1 LDSALLRWKSFA
13 TTNSFSEKMTDPN
26 SVAPFGSDAS
36 SSEWT
41 SISFVDFLVF
51 VVKHR
56 SLLISFPL
64 LALVAATIIALLLP
78 NWYTAAAR
86 MLPPQQSQTNAV
98 AILGQLGALAGGAAQ
113 SLGVKN
119 PNDIYI
125 AMLKSNA
132 VADSLIER
140 FNLKAVYGEERLID
154 TRKELARNSMIYSTR
169 EGVITIEVEDQDPD
183 RAAHMANAYIEELR
197 NLTVRLAVSEASQR
211 RLFFEIQVK
220 KVKDD
225 LTNAE
230 HNLKAFAQ
238 KAGLVS
244 PEGQVG
250 LTVAAAAALR
260 AQITAKEV
268 QLSAVRTFATDS
280 NPDVQR
286 ITHEIAGL
294 RAELAKMEK
303 NTNVERGD
311 VIVPMGAAT
320 EIGLEYIRKY
330 RDVKYY
336 ETLYGALAR
345 QLEIAKIDE
354 AKDATL
360 IQVLDAALPPEVK
373 SKPRR
378 FLIIAISTI
387 VAGVLALVAIVLW
400 ELYGRV
406 SQDPT
411 FRAQLDRLRS

>member
-1 LDSALLRWKSFA
+1 
-13 TTNSFSEKMTDPN
+13 
-26 SVAPFGSDAS
+26 
-36 SSEWT
+36 
-41 SISFVDFLVF
+41 
-51 VVKHR
+51 
-56 SLLISFPL
+56 
-64 LALVAATIIALLLP
+64 
-78 NWYTAAAR
+78 
-86 MLPPQQSQTNAV
+86 
-98 AILGQLGALAGGAAQ
+98 
-113 SLGVKN
+113 
-119 PNDIYI
+119 
-125 AMLKSNA
+125 
-132 VADSLIER
+132 
-140 FNLKAVYGEERLID
+140 
-154 TRKELARNSMIYSTR
+154 
-169 EGVITIEVEDQDPD
+169 
-183 RAAHMANAYIEELR
+183 
-197 NLTVRLAVSEASQR
+197 
-211 RLFFEIQVK
+211 
-220 KVKDD
+220 
-225 LTNAE
+225 
-230 HNLKAFAQ
+230 
-238 KAGLVS
+238 
-244 PEGQVG
+244 
-250 LTVAAAAALR
+250 
-260 AQITAKEV
+260 
-268 QLSAVRTFATDS
+268 
-280 NPDVQR
+280 
-286 ITHEIAGL
+286 
-294 RAELAKMEK
+294 MEK